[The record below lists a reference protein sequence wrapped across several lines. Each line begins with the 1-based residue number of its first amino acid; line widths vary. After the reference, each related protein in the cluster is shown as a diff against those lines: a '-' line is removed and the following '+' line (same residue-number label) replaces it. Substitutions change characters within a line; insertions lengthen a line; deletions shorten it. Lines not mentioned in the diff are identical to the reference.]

1 MQQLRTSLRHVNALG
16 AEGASALCWDAGDGG
31 GDCCVFSSFKKKKQK
46 QQTESKGARKHSF
59 RQQCQMH
66 SDLLMPLNVC
76 FRSLLPVLDQGE
88 ACGGGCVGERA
99 CTCIYKG

>member
-1 MQQLRTSLRHVNALG
+1 ME
-16 AEGASALCWDAGDGG
+16 EGIV
-31 GDCCVFSSFKKKKQK
+31 VFFHHLKKIINN
-46 QQTESKGARKHSF
+46 TTGSKGARKHSF

-76 FRSLLPVLDQGE
+76 FRSLLPVLDRGE

>member
-1 MQQLRTSLRHVNALG
+1 MLVME
-16 AEGASALCWDAGDGG
+16 EGIV
-31 GDCCVFSSFKKKKQK
+31 VFFFHHLKKKNTTQK
-46 QQTESKGARKHSF
+46 QTGSKGARKHSF

-88 ACGGGCVGERA
+88 ACGGGCVGECA